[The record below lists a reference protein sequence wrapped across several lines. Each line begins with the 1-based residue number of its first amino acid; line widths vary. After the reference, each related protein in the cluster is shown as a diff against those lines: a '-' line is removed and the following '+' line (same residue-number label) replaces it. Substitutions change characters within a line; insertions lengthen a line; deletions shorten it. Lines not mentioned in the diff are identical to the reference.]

1 MKKLKLLVISDTHL
15 GEPTSLLSYPQGLWH
30 LWENLRTLFNGS
42 TKDPLEID
50 ELILL
55 GDIPDRT
62 LSSTSEIITHT
73 NAFIQTLGSAANIN
87 KGVYVP
93 GNHDH
98 TLWTKYVLGKSA
110 SRKKWDITKPAGE
123 RLIGPDDYNPADY
136 AKELLTVFFG
146 FNKGSAWRRIVDENR
161 FEFYVANP
169 LYAKVIKDKAG
180 QLRTY
185 VFAHGTHFKS
195 EVCAP
200 EIVWD
205 TIDRLELDSL
215 AGLTLQ
221 TGGDVHDAKNLLNLE
236 RIVTPFVDSLWPS
249 SGNNSK
255 TKAKELWYLY
265 NRLRSLTVVP
275 RQIGDISECFDQAA
289 LKAQPAPDRVRLLVT
304 PNGDFNSGS
313 IQRWK
318 DCFLPHML
326 TYLKKAKLLNPAVTF
341 VYGDTH
347 EGGWGYD
354 WTAASGEVIRIYNT
368 GAWVVDE
375 SGQHPPC
382 HIFAVDEDGEEYM
395 ADISFNSVSI
405 DGEFLLSLAGK
416 EVTLGNERVSAVF
429 RATITLLLEALK
441 KAAPWGG
448 KPKQA

>member
-30 LWENLRTLFNGS
+30 LWENLRILFNGS
-42 TKDPLEID
+42 TKDPVEID

-73 NAFIQTLGSAANIN
+73 NAFIQTLGSAANIK

-98 TLWTKYVLGKSA
+98 SLWTNYVQGKWGSG
-110 SRKKWDITKPAGE
+110 KKCAITGPAGE

-146 FNKGSAWRRIVDENR
+146 FNKGSAWRRIESENR

-180 QLRTY
+180 QPRTF
-185 VFAHGTHFKS
+185 VFTHGTHFKA

-200 EIVWD
+200 DIAWD
-205 TIDRLELDSL
+205 TIDELNIDAL
-215 AGLTLQ
+215 AGLDLE
-221 TGGDVHDAKNLLNLE
+221 TGGNVQDATDLLSLE
-236 RIVTPFVDSLWPS
+236 CIATPLVDSLWPS
-249 SGNNSK
+249 PRNNPKSR
-255 TKAKELWYLY
+255 ANELWYLY
-265 NRLRSLTVVP
+265 NSLRGLTVTPRKIDDRSLL
-275 RQIGDISECFDQAA
+275 FDRTA
-289 LKAQPAPDRVRLLVT
+289 LNTKLARGRIKVLVT
-304 PNGDFNSGS
+304 QKGDFKSRS

-318 DCFLPHML
+318 DWFLPHSL
-326 TYLKKAKLLNPAVTF
+326 AHLRKAKMPTTPLTF

-354 WTAASGEVIRIYNT
+354 WTAPNRDVIRIYNT

-375 SGQHPPC
+375 NGQHPPC
-382 HIFAVDEDGEEYM
+382 HIFAVDYDGEERM
-395 ADISFNSVSI
+395 ADISFNTVNL
-405 DGEFLLSLAGK
+405 DGDPLVSLADE
-416 EVTLGNERVSAVF
+416 EVTLGNDRVSLIF
-429 RATITLLLEALK
+429 RAAITLLL
-441 KAAPWGG
+441 KAIA
-448 KPKQA
+448 KSAA